1 MTTDRRV
8 AEARSF
14 GLLIA
19 GALVL
24 LGIAPVLRRH
34 LVRPPL
40 LIAAAVV
47 LLLALAV
54 PRSLVGP
61 RRIWLA
67 FGERL
72 GRVTSPI
79 VIGLVYVVAVVPMAL
94 VLRLRRRDPLGLRL
108 DRARASYWVRR
119 DGGGTDLTR
128 QF

>member
-24 LGIAPVLRRH
+24 LGIAPALRRH
-34 LVRPPL
+34 VVRPSL
-40 LIAAAVV
+40 LAAAVV
-47 LLLALAV
+47 VVLVALAA
-54 PRSLVGP
+54 PRWLVGP
-61 RRIWLA
+61 RRAWMA

-79 VIGLVYVVAVVPMAL
+79 VVALVYAVAVVPVAL
-94 VLRLRRRDPLGLRL
+94 VLRLRRRDPLGLRF

-119 DGGGTDLTR
+119 DAGGTDLTR